1 MQTAAKSISAAFSG
15 VFRKPGFG
23 RRGLAAG
30 LAIFMSFPMSA
41 AQAETLQSSAGTLQ
55 VDLVAEGLDEPWAVG
70 FLPGGDVLVTE
81 RDGRL
86 LRLSDGRVT
95 EVAGVP
101 RVADVGQ
108 GGLLDLL
115 VPRDF
120 EQSREIF
127 LSYSK
132 PQPGGAGTALL
143 RARLSEDGTALED
156 PTTIFELADGS
167 SGGHHFGSRIVEAP
181 DGALFLTIGDRG
193 DQPSAQ
199 DLRRE
204 NGSVVRVARDGSIP
218 TDNPFVGQPDARPA
232 IWSYGHRN
240 PQGAAL
246 DLDGNLVT
254 VEHGARG
261 GDEINRIKRGA
272 NYGWP
277 LISYGV
283 HYSGQPIGIGTRSPG
298 LEQPAFYWDPSMAPS
313 GMMIYSGKLWPDWR
327 GDIFVGSLKFDYI
340 ARLEGEPLAE
350 AEQLSSDA
358 TLRVRDVRE
367 APDGSI
373 WFLSVGNGALYRMT
387 PG

>member
-1 MQTAAKSISAAFSG
+1 
-15 VFRKPGFG
+15 
-23 RRGLAAG
+23 LAAG